1 MAIKIVTDSTS
12 DIPADIAKKLNI
24 TVVPLNIHFGE
35 DVYKDGIDL
44 TTDSF
49 FEKLVSDPRHPS
61 TSQPSMGEFV
71 DAYQK
76 VASDGD
82 EIISIHIT
90 SKLSGTFNSAT
101 QAAAQLKDKIKV
113 HVIDTSHI
121 SCTIAYSAI
130 AAAESIENGDSA
142 EEAIAIAKSV
152 AERSHFYALFDTL
165 EYLAKG
171 GRIGKAQSLLGGLL
185 KVKPILRTNDGV
197 IDTFKRARSRKSG
210 ILMLNQTARSFD
222 KLDEL
227 CVIYTTDS
235 TDAEALAE
243 EVSDLLPDGK
253 KPLLIQVGPVIGTH
267 AGPNLIG
274 LGCVESKS

>member
-1 MAIKIVTDSTS
+1 MAVKIVTDSTS
-12 DIPADIAKKLNI
+12 DIPMEIAEDLGI

-44 TTDSF
+44 TTDAF
-49 FEKLVSDPRHPS
+49 FEKLVTDSRHPS
-61 TSQPSMGEFV
+61 TSQPSMGEFI
-71 DAYQK
+71 DAYEK
-76 VASDGD
+76 IASEGD

-101 QAAAQLKDKIKV
+101 QAASQLKDKIKV
-113 HVIDTSHI
+113 HVIDTENI

-130 AAAESIENGDSA
+130 AAAELIKNGGSA
-142 EEAIAIAKSV
+142 EEAILLAKSI

-185 KVKPILRTNDGV
+185 KVKPILRTKDGV
-197 IDTFKRARSRKSG
+197 IDTYKRARSRKG
-210 ILMLNQTARSFD
+210 GMAMLNQTARSFE

-227 CVIYTTDS
+227 CVIYTTDK
-235 TDAEALAE
+235 TDAEILAN
-243 EVSDLLPDGK
+243 EVSDLLPKGK
-253 KPLLIQVGPVIGTH
+253 TPLLIQVGPVIGTH
-267 AGPNLIG
+267 AGPNLVG
-274 LGCVESKS
+274 LGCVVSS

>member
-1 MAIKIVTDSTS
+1 MAIKIVTDSAS
-12 DIPADIAKKLNI
+12 DIPTDIAKKLDI
-24 TVVPLNIHFGE
+24 TVVPLNVHFGDE
-35 DVYKDGIDL
+35 VYKDGIDL
-44 TTDSF
+44 TTDTF
-49 FEKLVSDPRHPS
+49 FEKIVDDPRRPS

-76 VASDGD
+76 IASEGD

-101 QAAAQLKDKIKV
+101 QAAAQLKDQVKV
-113 HVIDTSHI
+113 HVIDTANV

-130 AAAESIENGDSA
+130 AAAESIKNGSSV
-142 EEAIAIAKSV
+142 EEAIEIAKSV
-152 AERSHFYALFDTL
+152 AERGHFYALFDTL

-185 KVKPILRTNDGV
+185 KVKPILKTSDGV
-197 IDTFKRARSRKSG
+197 IDTFKRARSRKAG
-210 ILMLNQTARSFD
+210 MLILNQTARTFD

-243 EVSDLLPDGK
+243 EVSDLLPEGK

-274 LGCVESKS
+274 LGCVESL